1 MMIPTGFHW
10 DSFSVSLRA
19 ENQFRATMSFFDTGF
34 PQVSLFVEFQTNR
47 THDGGLRNSFSR
59 IGDVYMG
66 KSYSLAYH
74 AMLGVLIFL
83 YYSLSSPPLT
93 VTRFV
98 PRSRI
103 ELLFSNRTCATLCS
117 LPLPLAIPLLVP
129 AHVGIWDSFP
139 SSGMVHNSV
148 ERKPF
153 NSLTRAWSNAMVHV
167 DSCPGDPRSRRWSR
181 SRSADRACDFVGLL
195 RIIASRVA
203 ILALTLHI
211 IRALVTGIRGRIVAF
226 ETLVSFSFRP
236 FSSIG

>member
-1 MMIPTGFHW
+1 
-10 DSFSVSLRA
+10 
-19 ENQFRATMSFFDTGF
+19 MSFFDTGF
-34 PQVSLFVEFQTNR
+34 LQVSQVFLNVKRTEHTHNR
-47 THDGGLRNSFSR
+47 GLHSVIS
-59 IGDVYMG
+59 GT
-66 KSYSLAYH
+66 
-74 AMLGVLIFL
+74 L
-83 YYSLSSPPLT
+83 YVNARAIPSHITPCSETWQCFIIHSNPLRLT
-93 VTRFV
+93 VTRYV
-98 PRSRI
+98 PRFRC

-211 IRALVTGIRGRIVAF
+211 IRSFVTDIRGHIVVPR
-226 ETLVSFSFRP
+226 TLVSFSFRP
-236 FSSIG
+236 FSGIGRVARMHLPAGWRFGGGVC